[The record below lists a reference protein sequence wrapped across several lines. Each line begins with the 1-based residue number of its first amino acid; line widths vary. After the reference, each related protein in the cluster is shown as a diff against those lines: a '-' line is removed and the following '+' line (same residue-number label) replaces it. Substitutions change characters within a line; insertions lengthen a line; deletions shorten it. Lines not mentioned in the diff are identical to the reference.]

1 MPLITLHLEGH
12 SKNGNECSPDRTGPS
27 TSMSIDFKKH
37 TAQVSLCED
46 QFVEIDSDVLETFYF
61 TCKLNWFLSVSSV
74 FSSKSTE
81 S

>member
-12 SKNGNECSPDRTGPS
+12 NKNGNECSPDRTGLS
-27 TSMSIDFKKH
+27 TSVSTEFKKH

-61 TCKLNWFLSVSSV
+61 TCKLN
-74 FSSKSTE
+74 
-81 S
+81 